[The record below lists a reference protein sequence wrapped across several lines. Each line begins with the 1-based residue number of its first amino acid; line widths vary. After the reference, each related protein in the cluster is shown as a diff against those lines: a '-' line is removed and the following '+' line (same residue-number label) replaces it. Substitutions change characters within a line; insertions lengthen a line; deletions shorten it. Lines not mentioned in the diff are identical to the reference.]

1 MVFLTRLNVLGLS
14 FSRYFR
20 KKNKQIILNALLNEL
35 FASYSEDIIKTLN
48 EQRLINIVRHIG
60 KCFKRHN
67 SGWQKQK
74 IIRKHLELS
83 SSAENRRCPYVMFIL
98 NIVHIAFLYNST
110 KQKKNLN
117 EFSSLKTSVDNLIEI
132 YSRRV
137 SPSIT
142 RDVLGNI
149 ANIIINCNLI
159 YYRHESSSL
168 FDDLNTLIELPAV
181 QNLPVLHIMLHAIKI
196 TLHHL

>member
-35 FASYSEDIIKTLN
+35 FASYSEDIIKTLS
-48 EQRLINIVRHIG
+48 EPRMSQIVRHIG
-60 KCFKRHN
+60 RCFKRKT
-67 SGWQKQK
+67 SRWKRQK
-74 IIRKHLELS
+74 IIRKHLELTGN
-83 SSAENRRCPYVMFIL
+83 AENRKCPYVMFIL

-110 KQKKNLN
+110 TQKQHLN

-137 SPSIT
+137 SPDISPEILST
-142 RDVLGNI
+142 I
-149 ANIIINCNLI
+149 ANITINCNLI
-159 YYRHESSSL
+159 YYRQQHNSL
-168 FDDLNTLIELPAV
+168 FDDLNILLEMETIR
-181 QNLPVLHIMLHAIKI
+181 NIPVLHIMLHAIKI